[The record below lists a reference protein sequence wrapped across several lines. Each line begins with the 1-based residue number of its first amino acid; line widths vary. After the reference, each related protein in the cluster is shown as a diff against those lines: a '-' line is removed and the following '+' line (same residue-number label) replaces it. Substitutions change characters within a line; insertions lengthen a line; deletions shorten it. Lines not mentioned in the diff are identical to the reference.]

1 MKPYFQVLILLIS
14 ASVLSGCATVFKGYT
29 GEFEIRNVPDSLQI
43 TTIDGV
49 KIPLANKPK
58 KIRTKIMNGE
68 TGTLVYMYAP
78 TEGVKIVKLPAKKD
92 YVLLLNAN
100 GEEKRLQLVP
110 RLGLG
115 WFALDLIC
123 FGFPLI
129 PDFITGNWYYY
140 EDVDYKELP

>member
-1 MKPYFQVLILLIS
+1 MILLIS

-49 KIPLANKPK
+49 KLPLANKPK
-58 KIRTKIMNGE
+58 KISSKMVRDENG
-68 TGTLVYMYAP
+68 TRVVSTFAP